1 MTRTRRFVTGVAAAL
16 VFTSGVVAVASLVGI
31 PPGGRV
37 RIEMFGPGDH
47 GGTPAGP
54 ASDGVNISKLEKD
67 DPAHWGGSFV
77 RGDTLV
83 VTFVDVDL
91 KTAQSALAKA
101 GVSSSVV
108 LESRSVSLADA
119 DVVRGRIQGTGLMG
133 TRLTDLGYDVSRG
146 VVVADAQWPDVSLV
160 RKIDKATAGTHVP
173 IRIHWSLG
181 SDRAT

>member
-37 RIEMFGPGDH
+37 RIEMFGPSDH
-47 GGTPAGP
+47 GGTPRGP
-54 ASDGVNISKLEKD
+54 ASDGVIIDKLEKA

-83 VTFVDVDL
+83 VTFVDVDT
-91 KTAQSALAKA
+91 KTAQTALAKA
-101 GVSSSVV
+101 GVSSSVE
-108 LESRSVSLADA
+108 LESRSISLADA

-133 TRLTDLGYDVSRG
+133 TRLNGLGYDTSRG
-146 VVVADAQWPDVSLV
+146 VVTVDARWPDVSLV

-173 IRIHWSLG
+173 IRIHWAFSTPHAL
-181 SDRAT
+181 